1 MQRHI
6 SGLTAASLLLFGAGL
21 HAQMSGTAH
30 PEALNDNVQANA
42 APPQHYVK
50 PSPAVP
56 MPATAAADDDMTR
69 PLPAPATATETPTLH
84 ERTAA
89 PAAAPVETA
98 RVTPP
103 ADNFVVTDDP
113 NSGVV
118 IEVHAAE
125 NELPAGTLLNVG
137 LLEEISTEST
147 TRGTVFHARLLA
159 PVERRGRILVPAGSI
174 LSGRVS
180 ALHTGHHIIN
190 AASIHLLPE
199 FLTLPGGATY
209 RLNAQVID
217 LVDLSGKHV
226 NEEGTILGNDHAA
239 GAAAAVGLTAAG
251 GAAAG
256 AMIGGGV
263 GLVVGAGI
271 GAGVGSVVVL
281 RQDTGQTLPKGTR
294 LICSLNSSVFLTP
307 AAAKN

>member
-6 SGLTAASLLLFGAGL
+6 SGLTAASLLLFSVGL

-30 PEALNDNVQANA
+30 PEALHDDVEANS

-56 MPATAAADDDMTR
+56 MPAATATTDDDMTR
-69 PLPAPATATETPTLH
+69 PLPAAATATETPMLH
-84 ERTAA
+84 ERAAA
-89 PAAAPVETA
+89 PYVAPVETA
-98 RVTPP
+98 RATPP
-103 ADNFVVTDDP
+103 ADTFVVTDDP

-137 LLEEISTEST
+137 LQEEISTEST
-147 TRGTVFHARLLA
+147 TRGAVFHARLLV
-159 PVERRGRILVPAGSI
+159 PVERHGRILVPAGSI

-180 ALHTGHHIIN
+180 ALHSGHHVIS

-217 LVDLSGKHV
+217 LADMHGKRV
-226 NEEGTILGNDHAA
+226 NDEGTILGNDHAA
-239 GAAAAVGLTAAG
+239 GAAAAVGLTTAG

-256 AMIGGGV
+256 AIIGGGV
-263 GLVVGAGI
+263 GLVVGAGV

-294 LICSLNSSVFLTP
+294 LICSLNSSVFLNPTTH
-307 AAAKN
+307 